1 MAGRTGRATRTV
13 QGAPAMTRTDLLIKR
28 LERELEQER
37 AKRQELEARCRQY
50 AAIINRMATRKRR

>member
-1 MAGRTGRATRTV
+1 
-13 QGAPAMTRTDLLIKR
+13 MTRTDLLIKR
-28 LERELEQER
+28 LER

>member
-1 MAGRTGRATRTV
+1 
-13 QGAPAMTRTDLLIKR
+13 MTRTDLLIKR

-37 AKRQELEARCRQY
+37 AKRQELEARCKQY

>member
-1 MAGRTGRATRTV
+1 
-13 QGAPAMTRTDLLIKR
+13 MTRTDLLIKR

-50 AAIINRMATRKRR
+50 DAIINRMATRKRR